1 VDDTKE
7 NNQLIIM
14 IRTTIFLNIL
24 IFISCNNIDKVL
36 LSLPPIFSDHM
47 VLQQEQ
53 NVLFW
58 GNSEPNSK
66 ITVVGSW
73 GESSTSNSN
82 DQGVWSLNLK
92 TPSAGGPYDVSIS
105 SETKDFIKKGAK
117 ITYKDI
123 LVGEVWL
130 ASGQS
135 NMKWRINQC
144 NDCIDNQE
152 EEIKN
157 ANYNDIRMFS
167 VPQDLWGDAIKRQKW
182 EITTSENVEDFSA
195 AAYFFARKLN
205 KELKIPIGIINS
217 SWGGTRVEAWTSMQK
232 LKSLNST
239 KEKKD
244 VIESDNQLSKKM
256 SKKYNDS
263 IAVVNDKRF
272 GFKTVKLPDWSEDEE
287 DWYIFGKGWADLDLN
302 DKDFVDID
310 FDDSSWDFWSF
321 KYNTARTKG
330 SFEAFFKAED
340 ELLSDG
346 VIWFRAKVLIDDIT
360 NDYNLII
367 DEGID
372 DSDQTF
378 FNGELVGNTFSWN
391 RDRSYKI
398 RKEILKKGE
407 NTIAIRVTDLGG
419 PGGFGGPITLKNSSS
434 TQVIPFEKF
443 KFKHHAFLTARTL
456 IVVHGYT
463 DDELVQ
469 KLPMLNKELL
479 KGINTNSPNAYSLLF
494 KRMISPV
501 MPYGIKGAIWYQGE
515 SNVLN
520 YNEYQELFSG
530 MIEDWRE
537 NWGYN
542 FPFYYAQIAPY
553 IYDNNAFSQGL
564 RDAQRKTLEST
575 DNTGMAVL
583 MDIGEEK
590 DIHPHNKKDVGERLA
605 LLALD
610 KDYGYDIVSM
620 GPLYK
625 DHKNFRNYIEV
636 DFKHKGSGLISKG
649 NLNGFEIAGENGVYH
664 KAYAKIVDNKL
675 IVSSNKVTN
684 PKQVR
689 YGWKNW
695 IVGTLFNKEGL
706 PASSFDSTSFFLNT
720 KTNIN

>member
-1 VDDTKE
+1 MLQLSATVDDTKE

-14 IRTTIFLNIL
+14 IRATIFLNIL
-24 IFISCNNIDKVL
+24 IFISCNNIDKAS

-82 DQGVWSLNLK
+82 DEGVWSLNLK

-105 SETKDFIKKGAK
+105 SETKDFIKKEEK
-117 ITYKDI
+117 IIYEDI
-123 LVGEVWL
+123 LIGEVWL

-135 NMKWRINQC
+135 NMEWRMNQC
-144 NDCIDNQE
+144 DGCIDNQE

-167 VPQDLWGDAIKRQKW
+167 VPQDLWGDAIKRRKW

-232 LKSLNST
+232 LKLLNST

-310 FDDSSWDFWSF
+310 FDDSSWDIWSSR
-321 KYNTARTKG
+321 YNTARTKG

-346 VIWFRAKVLIDDIT
+346 VIWFRAKVLINDIT
-360 NDYNLII
+360 TDYNLII

-391 RDRSYKI
+391 RDRNYKI

-419 PGGFGGPITLKNSSS
+419 PG
-434 TQVIPFEKF
+434 
-443 KFKHHAFLTARTL
+443 
-456 IVVHGYT
+456 
-463 DDELVQ
+463 
-469 KLPMLNKELL
+469 
-479 KGINTNSPNAYSLLF
+479 
-494 KRMISPV
+494 
-501 MPYGIKGAIWYQGE
+501 
-515 SNVLN
+515 
-520 YNEYQELFSG
+520 
-530 MIEDWRE
+530 
-537 NWGYN
+537 
-542 FPFYYAQIAPY
+542 
-553 IYDNNAFSQGL
+553 
-564 RDAQRKTLEST
+564 
-575 DNTGMAVL
+575 
-583 MDIGEEK
+583 
-590 DIHPHNKKDVGERLA
+590 
-605 LLALD
+605 
-610 KDYGYDIVSM
+610 
-620 GPLYK
+620 
-625 DHKNFRNYIEV
+625 
-636 DFKHKGSGLISKG
+636 
-649 NLNGFEIAGENGVYH
+649 
-664 KAYAKIVDNKL
+664 AK
-675 IVSSNKVTN
+675 
-684 PKQVR
+684 
-689 YGWKNW
+689 
-695 IVGTLFNKEGL
+695 
-706 PASSFDSTSFFLNT
+706 
-720 KTNIN
+720 

>member
-1 VDDTKE
+1 VDDTKG
-7 NNQLIIM
+7 NNQFIIM
-14 IRTTIFLNIL
+14 ISRTIFLIVL
-24 IFISCNNIDKVL
+24 IFVSCNNIDKVS

-47 VLQQEQ
+47 VLQQKEEI
-53 NVLFW
+53 LFW

-66 ITVVGSW
+66 ITIDGSW
-73 GESSTSNSN
+73 GESSTTNSN
-82 DQGVWSLNLK
+82 DEGVWSLNLK
-92 TPSAGGPYDVSIS
+92 TPGAGGPFDVLIS
-105 SETKDFIKKGAK
+105 SEAKSLIKKEEK
-117 ITYKDI
+117 IIFKDI
-123 LVGEVWL
+123 LIGEVWL

-135 NMKWRINQC
+135 NMEWRLNQC
-144 NDCIDNQE
+144 DDCIDNQE
-152 EEIKN
+152 DEIKN
-157 ANYNDIRMFS
+157 ANYNDIRMFN

-195 AAYFFARKLN
+195 TAYFFARKLN
-205 KELKIPIGIINS
+205 KELKIPVGIINS
-217 SWGGTRVEAWTSMQK
+217 SWGGTRVEAWTSMKK
-232 LKSLNST
+232 LKSLSPT

-263 IAVVNDKRF
+263 IALVNDNRF
-272 GFKTVKLPDWSEDEE
+272 GFKTVKLPDWTEDEE
-287 DWYIFGKGWADLDLN
+287 DWGLVQKNWADLDLN
-302 DKDFVDID
+302 DNDYADID
-310 FDDSSWDFWSF
+310 FDDSSWDYWSSR
-321 KYNTARTKG
+321 YNTARTKG

-346 VIWFRAKVLIDDIT
+346 VIWFRTKVLIDDLT
-360 NDYNLII
+360 SDYTLFI

-378 FNGELVGNTFSWN
+378 FNGELIGNTFSWN
-391 RDRSYKI
+391 RDRNYKI

-419 PGGFGGPITLKNSSS
+419 PGGFGGPITLRNNSS

-443 KFKHHAFLTARTL
+443 KFKHHAFLTARAL

-463 DDELVQ
+463 DKELVQ
-469 KLPMLNKELL
+469 KSPMLNQELL
-479 KGINTNSPNAYSLLF
+479 KGIDTNSPNAYSLLF
-494 KRMISPV
+494 QRMLSPV
-501 MPYGIKGAIWYQGE
+501 MPFGIKGAIWYQGE
-515 SNVLN
+515 SNVSN

-553 IYDNNAFSQGL
+553 IYDKNAFSQGL

-575 DNTGMAVL
+575 EKTGMAVL

-610 KDYGYDIVSM
+610 KDYDYDIVSM

-625 DHKNFRNYIEV
+625 SHKNYRNYIEV
-636 DFKHKGSGLISKG
+636 DFTEKGSGLISKG

-664 KAYAKIVDNKL
+664 KAYAKISDNKV
-675 IVSSNKVTN
+675 IVSSKKVIN
-684 PKQVR
+684 PKHVR

-706 PASSFDSTSFFLNT
+706 PASSFTSS
-720 KTNIN
+720 K